1 MLHFF
6 NAGNNPP
13 LARRHRRRSFVQG
26 QRDVRLP
33 KSEKKKKA
41 GGGQRNPLKTLVSA
55 MEIQDNQSV
64 FLGKIW
70 PKPCLAWLDFE
81 KFGDLF
87 DNVKTPS
94 ASTAAQATPKGARRK
109 CALPG
114 GGASTQFP
122 NPR

>member
-1 MLHFF
+1 MRATILRWR
-6 NAGNNPP
+6 APP
-13 LARRHRRRSFVQG
+13 SAFVCTRSARRQAAEIG
-26 QRDVRLP
+26 
-33 KSEKKKKA
+33 EKEKRP
-41 GGGQRNPLKTLVSA
+41 GQRNPLKTLVSA

-94 ASTAAQATPKGARRK
+94 ASTARQGTSKGARRK